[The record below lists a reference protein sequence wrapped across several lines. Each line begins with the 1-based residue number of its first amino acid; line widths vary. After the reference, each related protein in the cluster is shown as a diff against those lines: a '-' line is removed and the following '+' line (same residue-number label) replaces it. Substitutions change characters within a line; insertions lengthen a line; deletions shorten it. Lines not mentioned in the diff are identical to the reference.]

1 MSGGERSSESGM
13 QHVSLLLAYVDS
25 SRSPEAYTTTVQVDM
40 KREGVDLLGMRP
52 PNDPRVQLLAE
63 LADETR
69 YAVLERLEQ
78 GPASASE
85 LAERLDVS
93 PTRLAN
99 HLRRLRDTGL
109 VTVSHQGRLALYEL
123 AEPGLREIFSMLNGL
138 RGAPPQTAQPVRV
151 AATCY
156 DHLAGQIGVALMDHL
171 VQSRALEARHDEG
184 ELKLGPE
191 AARGFAKLGVELPTK
206 PARRTLAFSCMD
218 PRIGRAHL
226 GGQLGAQLATSL
238 HQKGWLKPTTQP
250 RRLELT
256 PAGNK
261 ALQRLGIHLQEAA
274 DHGGS

>member
-1 MSGGERSSESGM
+1 
-13 QHVSLLLAYVDS
+13 
-25 SRSPEAYTTTVQVDM
+25 
-40 KREGVDLLGMRP
+40 MRAA
-52 PNDPRVQLLAE
+52 NDPRVQLLAE

-69 YAVLERLEQ
+69 YDVLERLEQ

-99 HLRRLRDTGL
+99 HLRRLRDAGL
-109 VTVSHQGRLALYEL
+109 VAVSHQGRLALYEL

-138 RGAPPQTAQPVRV
+138 RGAPPRTGRPVHV

-171 VQSRALEARHDEG
+171 VQSRALEARDGEG
-184 ELKLGPE
+184 ELKLGP
-191 AARGFAKLGVELPTK
+191 AAAHGFAKLGVELPTK

-218 PRIGRAHL
+218 SRIGRPHL
-226 GGQLGAQLATSL
+226 GGQLGAQLAASL
-238 HQKGWLKPTTQP
+238 RQQGWVKPTAQP

-261 ALQRLGIHLQEAA
+261 ALHRLGIRLEAAA
-274 DHGGS
+274 DHAKNHTD